1 MVEYI
6 FKSVNLDLARR
17 YKSIA
22 QARKEASEVGVVGA
36 VFASSGRSKKCV
48 GVVFAGFHMGETYWF
63 TPDYDTYLVKRDG
76 SIQKVEA
83 SRTIAKK
90 YFLKISRDAQ

>member
-1 MVEYI
+1 MVEYTL
-6 FKSVNLDLARR
+6 KSINDGYISR

-22 QARKEASEVGVVGA
+22 QARKEARRLGVVGA
-36 VFASSGRSKKCV
+36 VYTPSGRSKKCV

-63 TPDYDTYLVKRDG
+63 SPDYDTYLLKRDG

>member
-6 FKSVNLDLARR
+6 LRSVGSALVGR

-22 QARKEASEVGVVGA
+22 QARKEARKLEVVGA
-36 VFASSGRSKKCV
+36 VFVPSERSEKCI

-90 YFLKISRDAQ
+90 YFLRISRDAQ

>member
-6 FKSVNLDLARR
+6 LNTVREGTLGPF
-17 YKSIA
+17 KSIA
-22 QARKEASEVGVVGA
+22 QARKEARKLEVVGA
-36 VFASSGRSKKCV
+36 VYTPSGRSKKCV
-48 GVVFAGFHMGETYWF
+48 GVVFANFHMSETYWF

-90 YFLKISRDAQ
+90 YFSEISQKVR